1 MNTNVKAKLLELF
14 KRMLDND
21 WTDGHLFYMEDMDDS
36 VHKYRIKITED
47 EQ

>member
-1 MNTNVKAKLLELF
+1 
-14 KRMLDND
+14 MLDND
-21 WTDGHLFYMEDMDDS
+21 WTDGHLFYMEDMDDT